1 MIPKTFIQEV
11 LDRTNIEHL
20 ITRYV
25 PLKRAGSR
33 LVGLCPFHNEKTP
46 SFTVFSSENS
56 FYCFG
61 CGTGGDAITFIK
73 KIENLDYP
81 DAIEFL
87 AKQIGLTVPQEVQ
100 NFPQNK
106 PKVERKRVLDMN
118 REAAKFFHK
127 CLFADTPEAKSALN
141 YLTNNRGL
149 DLGTIRH
156 FGIGFAPNQF
166 DALSTHL
173 ASLGYTP
180 LEMVEGFI
188 GYKNERTGKIIDSF
202 RNRVM
207 FPIIDPAGNVI
218 AFGGR
223 VMDDSQPKYKNTSD
237 TPAFKKSKNL
247 FALNFA
253 KDACA
258 ERMILCEGYMDVIS
272 LHASGFENAVATL
285 GTAITPDQARMMSR
299 YTKQIIIS
307 YDMDEAGRKA
317 ADKAMKLFEEVGLE
331 VKLLKLE
338 DAKDPDE
345 YIKKFGR
352 ESFRK
357 KLEASDS
364 KFVYN
369 LDRIMKKYDVNEPQ
383 QKIDAISDLLHMISD
398 FPSASEREVYLR
410 EISRRLDVGIESLH
424 RDLKRIFAKKEKAR
438 RQAESQELI
447 QKTMGYRDDVN
458 PDFVKAPAIVRYEEA
473 VLGMILLHPEL
484 LSEKNKNK
492 VSLTE
497 EDFFS
502 EFGKRV
508 FAFVLMQSQMKADT
522 DSENINEVFTP
533 EEVGRITK
541 MKVSRML
548 LTDNSTAVFVES
560 VDALKKARTMNQV
573 KTGIHSMDALQALI
587 SRKKNSDE
595 Q

>member
-1 MIPKTFIQEV
+1 MIPKSFISEV

-20 ITRYV
+20 ISRYV
-25 PLKRAGSR
+25 SLKRAGSR

-61 CGTGGDAITFIK
+61 CGTGGDAITFVK

-87 AKQIGLTVPQEVQ
+87 AKQLGLSVPQEVQ
-100 NFPQNK
+100 NFPLDK

-127 CLFADTPEAKSALN
+127 CLFADTPDAKSALD
-141 YLTNNRGL
+141 YLTKKRGL
-149 DLGTIRH
+149 DMGTIRH
-156 FGIGFAPNQF
+156 FGLGFAPNQF
-166 DALSTHL
+166 DALSKYL
-173 ASLGYTP
+173 RSLGYTDT
-180 LEMVEGFI
+180 EMVEGYI
-188 GYKNERTGKIIDSF
+188 GYKNEKSGQIIDSF

-223 VMDDSQPKYKNTSD
+223 VMDDSVPKYKNTSD

-253 KDACA
+253 KDNCV

-272 LHASGFENAVATL
+272 LHAAGFENAVATL
-285 GTAITPDQARMMSR
+285 GTAITPEQARMMSR

-352 ESFRK
+352 DSFKR
-357 KLEASDS
+357 KLEESDS

-369 LDRIMKKYDVNEPQ
+369 LERILKKYDIRDPQ
-383 QKIDAISDLLHMISD
+383 QKISAIADLLQMISD
-398 FPSASEREVYLR
+398 FPSAAEREVYLR
-410 EISRRLDVGIESLH
+410 EISRRLDVGMDSLRRDIERVL
-424 RDLKRIFAKKEKAR
+424 RKKKTQF
-438 RQAESQELI
+438 RQAESQALM
-447 QKTMGYRDDVN
+447 QKTMGYRDQVN
-458 PDFVKAPAIVRYEEA
+458 PDFAKAPAVVRCEEA

-484 LSEKNKNK
+484 LSDKAKHK
-492 VSLTE
+492 VSLTQ

-502 EFGKRV
+502 SFGKRV
-508 FAFVLMQSQMKADT
+508 FAFVLAQSQLDKDT
-522 DSENINEVFTP
+522 DSENINEVFSAD
-533 EEVGRITK
+533 EVGRITK

-548 LTDNSTAVFVES
+548 LTDNSTDVFAES
-560 VDALKKARTMNQV
+560 VEALKKAKSTSEA
-573 KTGIHSMDALQALI
+573 KSGISSLDALQAMIL
-587 SRKKNSDE
+587 RKKNQSE